1 MAVIFQMDKNEKQH
15 STNSHN
21 LPDRAEK
28 RWKEL
33 YG

>member
-15 STNSHN
+15 STNSHD
-21 LPDRAEK
+21 LPNRVEQ
-28 RWKEL
+28 